1 MSLHL
6 SKDHYPFPQNSEFWL
21 KGEMDM
27 RGAKRAEILLG
38 IFLAGYLVFSPW
50 LWAAEPKGYQGQRSP
65 QVDIPVTIE
74 KANVVFNMDHLAFA
88 GDMPVGI
95 KYMGLLVQRFKEMKT
110 KGRIIGIFHGDAAY
124 MTLND
129 QSYNSFR
136 NVKTGN
142 PYKEVI
148 ADLINQGVQ
157 IEECAFSMKSHNW
170 GNEDLLPRVKVNT
183 GAVGRLIQLTQ
194 EGYVQIQP

>member
-1 MSLHL
+1 MMRD
-6 SKDHYPFPQNSEFWL
+6 KRL
-21 KGEMDM
+21 K
-27 RGAKRAEILLG
+27 ILLG
-38 IFLAGYLVFSPW
+38 IFLAGCIGFTPYLSP
-50 LWAAEPKGYQGQRSP
+50 AEPQGH
-65 QVDIPVTIE
+65 QVESSVNIDIPVALE
-74 KANVVFNMDHLAFA
+74 KANVVFNMDHLAFS

-95 KYMGLLVQRFKEMKT
+95 KYMGLLVKRFREMGT
-110 KGRIIGIFHGDAAY
+110 KGRIIGIFHGDVAY

-142 PYKEVI
+142 PYKELI

-157 IEECAFSMKSHNW
+157 MEECAVSMKTHNW
-170 GNEDLLPRVKVNT
+170 VKEDLLPGVKVNT
-183 GAVGRLIQLTQ
+183 GAVGRLIQLVQ